1 MFDVIQVAKAVHIAA
16 LSSYLTQVFPS
27 VIGGDINPEAV
38 EVPVID
44 FTITQDEQT
53 GIFSISSPLMS
64 IAYPFTLDN
73 GQDLINS
80 VDNALKIT
88 GAGIAISAAYRL
100 ANADR
105 PTTAQEWNEQAAIE
119 AEQGAFNLPLTA
131 EQADKLEAVGWI
143 VANGDG
149 ELNYLTETGAAAIA
163 AL

>member
-27 VIGGDINPEAV
+27 VVGADITPEAV
-38 EVPVID
+38 EIPAFD

-53 GIFSISSPLMS
+53 GVFSITSPLMS
-64 IAYPFTLDN
+64 IAVPFTLDN
-73 GQDLINS
+73 EQDIIG
-80 VDNALKIT
+80 VGNALKIT

-119 AEQGAFNLPLTA
+119 AEQEAFNLPLTA